1 MTSQQTLMVIGAG
14 VGQLPAIRTA
24 RDLGLRVVALDRN
37 PDAPGMTEADV
48 ALVVD
53 VTDPE
58 GAIQAARE
66 HGVHGVM
73 TMQSDLPVPT
83 VGAVVD
89 ALGLPGVG
97 LEVGVRCSNKIEARQ
112 RFAEAGVPQPDFGV
126 AEDRDAARG
135 VATEV
140 GYPGVVKAPDSSG
153 SRGVVRVDA
162 EDEVPAAFDEA
173 RRWSRDGRVLIEA
186 FVDGLGIGAQ
196 GFSVEGR
203 CFKVW
208 VHDDMV
214 SMPPYMIPV
223 GHAYPTD
230 LSPAVRRAVETASA
244 KAVDALGIP
253 SGPTN
258 IDLILGKNKI
268 PMIIEIGARIGAT
281 CLPELTTYFTGT
293 DWVAAA
299 IRSALGESPDLTPT
313 AARPV
318 AAYILEAPKDGILKG
333 WTFPEKLQ
341 IIPGLVEWEVTA
353 QIGEEVNRL
362 RKGTDRIGKVMV
374 TGLNVGVAKAQAEF
388 LRDAFVFDVE
398 ET

>member
-1 MTSQQTLMVIGAG
+1 MTKTLMVIGAG
-14 VGQLPAIRTA
+14 FGQLPAIRTA
-24 RDLGLRVVALDRN
+24 REMGLEVVALDRN
-37 PDAPGMTEADV
+37 PDAPGMAEADV

-53 VTDPE
+53 VTDHE

-66 HGVHGVM
+66 HGVDGVM

-97 LEVGVRCSNKIEARQ
+97 LEVGARCSNKIEARQ
-112 RFAEAGVPQPDFGV
+112 RFAEAGVPQPAFGV
-126 AEDRDAARG
+126 AEDPQTARTVAA
-135 VATEV
+135 EV
-140 GYPGVVKAPDSSG
+140 GYPCVIKAPDSSG
-153 SRGVVRVDA
+153 SRGVTKVDG

-173 RRWSRDGRVLIEA
+173 RRWARDGRVLIEA
-186 FVDGLGIGAQ
+186 FVEGLEIGAQ

-203 CFKVW
+203 CVRVW

-214 SMPPYMIPV
+214 SPPPYMIPT
-223 GHAYPTD
+223 GHAYPTS
-230 LSPAVRRAVETASA
+230 LSPAVRGAAETACA
-244 KAVDALGIP
+244 RAVDALGIP

-258 IDLILGKNKI
+258 IDLILDRNKV

-281 CLPELTTYFTGT
+281 CLPELTTYHTGT
-293 DWVAAA
+293 DWVAAS
-299 IRSALGESPDLTPT
+299 IRSALGESPDITPT

-318 AAYILEAPKDGILKG
+318 AAYILEAPADGILKG
-333 WTFPEKLQ
+333 WSFPEKLRN
-341 IIPGLVEWEVTA
+341 IPGLIEWEVTA
-353 QIGEEVNRL
+353 EIGEEVHCL

-374 TGLNVGVAKAQAEF
+374 TGLNVDVAKARAMF

-398 ET
+398 EP